1 MLMKVLIVDDDSS
14 PRQTLRDTLE
24 EHKQDCWEVEDQG
37 FDGLSEAL
45 ERFRPDMLVLDLVDD
60 QDPDPQAAGN
70 SSFKEIRDT
79 WFCPV
84 VVYSAFPDQQ
94 NFQHPLV
101 TTVTKGANTD
111 LEVRDH
117 LRKFVAQA
125 KGIQSVHE
133 YFDAH
138 IREALYD
145 SFDALQTQV
154 GTTGHEEVRLRA
166 VRRLVAARADAETL
180 QAGKLRAWE
189 RFVVPPLGDHLLTAD
204 LLRRA
209 GAEWNEEEA
218 YRLVLTPSCDLAARS
233 GGRPSA
239 DRILVACCER
249 VNRLGKIEF
258 RTGESLNSNQ
268 KSIVRSI
275 LTEGMVG
282 HHIPIPEFRGNVPW
296 MAANLKRLELLEWD
310 QVDLQTGDGH
320 ESPEDSRFHRVA
332 STDSPFREMVV
343 WAYLRV
349 TGRPGLPVI
358 DIDDWLESISDHFA
372 AGGDS

>member
-1 MLMKVLIVDDDSS
+1 MPTKVLIVDDDSS

-24 EHKQDCWEVEDQG
+24 EHEEDCWKVEDQG

-45 ERFRPDMLVLDLVDD
+45 ERFRPDMLVLDLVRN
-60 QDPDPQAAGN
+60 QDPDPHAAGN
-70 SSFKEIRDT
+70 ASFRLIRDA

-117 LRKFVAQA
+117 LRKFVPQA
-125 KGIQSVHE
+125 KVIQSVHQ

-138 IREALYD
+138 IREALRD
-145 SFDALQTQV
+145 SVDALQTQV
-154 GTTGHEEVRLRA
+154 RTTGQEEVLLRA
-166 VRRLVAARADAETL
+166 VRRLVAARADAETS

-209 GAEWNEEEA
+209 GTEWDKEEA

-249 VNRLGKIEF
+249 IMGLGKIEF
-258 RTGESLNSNQ
+258 TTGVALSESKKNTL
-268 KSIVRSI
+268 RSI

-282 HHIPIPEFRGNVPW
+282 QHIPIPEFRGNVPL
-296 MAANLKRLELLEWD
+296 MVANLKRLELLEWD
-310 QVDLQTGDGH
+310 QVDLQPGDGH
-320 ESPEDSRFHRVA
+320 ESPDDSRFHRVA

-349 TGRPGLPVI
+349 TGRPGLPII
-358 DIDDWLESISDHFA
+358 DIDDWLESISDYV
-372 AGGDS
+372 AGRDDS